1 METDKKTYNKEIDEA
16 VERVNNGQFVS
27 NEEVMKEIDELFVKP
42 VIFLDHDGVICL
54 STEWGSRFKNKEGRG
69 SKKNYK

>member
-42 VIFLDHDGVICL
+42 ILFLDQ
-54 STEWGSRFKNKEGRG
+54 
-69 SKKNYK
+69 NYFMCRSETANELPPT

>member
-42 VIFLDHDGVICL
+42 VMGF
-54 STEWGSRFKNKEGRG
+54 SFQK
-69 SKKNYK
+69 